1 MGDLQEQKQK
11 GKESN
16 FDFANHINSSVE
28 KCKIGDILRRAR
40 RQAGLTQQELAEKM
54 NTKKSAIS
62 RIENH
67 SDKIRLSTLYN
78 YTEALGYRDLLDE
91 ALKPLTDAKNIMNM
105 SSGDSV
111 FKAMNE
117 SMKTSSLI
125 SQSATQAYDIPYS
138 QCVTQ
143 AMESTLP
150 STKNI
155 NQTLE
160 AIFSQNKVSNELMKL
175 SSYERI
181 LNDMHAGVMG
191 ITESLTSNTINE
203 AVGRANNPAMKL
215 VDDAMRVA
223 DNPAM
228 KLANSA
234 MELANN
240 PVMKLID
247 DAMKLADNPAMR
259 LANSAMELAINPAM
273 KLANSAMELAIN
285 PAMRLV
291 DDAMRVAD
299 NPAMKLVDDA
309 MRVADNP
316 AMKLGNSAILTNNS
330 LINHVIKPVWE
341 SEQIKTAALLES
353 IAPNETVEP
362 IRIHKNYFEPPIN
375 QNLASEFYKRLVN
388 KINLFNESLDDEYE
402 VGVRLINFGQ
412 TITFHLQDMDYL
424 NPSLITFLGE
434 TETNERVELIQ
445 HISQISI
452 LLMKLRRKDPSQP
465 KHPFG
470 FTIPDDNPNS

>member
-273 KLANSAMELAIN
+273 
-285 PAMRLV
+285 RLV